1 MFGHCACSFNI
12 RASSERDIDILL
24 METENSAASNI
35 RTRNPLP
42 PIDKVNLQ
50 TLDNVFVYTDII

>member
-1 MFGHCACSFNI
+1 
-12 RASSERDIDILL
+12 